1 VERHD
6 CEGMRFFEEVQVD
19 GWFVEF
25 LNRCHV
31 DGVWLRGRG
40 GLQRQVKL
48 FIRGA
53 GKEELG
59 YQSGEQ

>member
-1 VERHD
+1 
-6 CEGMRFFEEVQVD
+6 MRFFEEVQVD